1 MDQLKLHLNS
11 KYNATETRKQGRGI
25 CGDGTEVK
33 ISGIFQPCLVLFASL
48 PAQVSSFTFHCKLF
62 LCLLW
67 TSFCVCLIWKKTWAC
82 PALLLLKVCL
92 DDTCTQ
98 IIAADAIAW
107 NLKCPSI
114 HNFQIVHYTDCQSDR
129 LYIVN
134 FELMA
139 VWTYNGFSV
148 NFGAI
153 KPAGE
158 MNREC
163 RVDPHLENT
172 RLKNTLWN
180 VLFRKILFAQ
190 LMVSQGIL
198 EQSSQLDLRI
208 QIFFCKIQIKTC
220 NVSVSFLDAM
230 ASPSTYPCKWVSQW
244 VSGW

>member
-25 CGDGTEVK
+25 CGNGTEVK
-33 ISGIFQPCLVLFASL
+33 ISGIFQPCLVLFASSL
-48 PAQVSSFTFHCKLF
+48 KFLLLLFIVNSFFVYFEHHF
-62 LCLLW
+62 G
-67 TSFCVCLIWKKTWAC
+67 CLIWQKTWAC
-82 PALLLLKVCL
+82 PVLLLSKVCL

-98 IIAADAIAW
+98 IMAADAIAW

-114 HNFQIVHYTDCQSDR
+114 HNFQIVHYTDCQSYR

-208 QIFFCKIQIKTC
+208 QIFFCKIKI

-230 ASPSTYPCKWVSQW
+230 ASPSTYPCQWVSQW